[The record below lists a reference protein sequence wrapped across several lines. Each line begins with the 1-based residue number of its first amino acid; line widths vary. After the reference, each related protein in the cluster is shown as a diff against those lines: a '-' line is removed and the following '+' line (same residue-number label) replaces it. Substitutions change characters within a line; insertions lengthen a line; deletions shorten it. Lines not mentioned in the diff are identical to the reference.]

1 MEHLPSEVTDG
12 YLIAA
17 ILQSDAAVRA
27 IQRELKLVYP
37 GLTISSST
45 IRDVLCNAVL
55 CHDLLEDERV
65 KSARAQLDQ
74 INALSADKRR
84 TRATGVFSALPS
96 DAEEHWLDTLS
107 HDMKYATGGG

>member
-12 YLIAA
+12 FLIAA

-37 GLTISSST
+37 GLTVSSMT
-45 IRDVLCNAVL
+45 IRDVLRNAVL
-55 CHDLLEDERV
+55 CHDLMNDERV
-65 KSARAQLDQ
+65 QSARAQLDQ
-74 INALSADKRR
+74 INALSAEVRR
-84 TRATGVFSALPS
+84 TRATGVFPALPS
-96 DAEEHWLDTLS
+96 DAEEHWFDTLS